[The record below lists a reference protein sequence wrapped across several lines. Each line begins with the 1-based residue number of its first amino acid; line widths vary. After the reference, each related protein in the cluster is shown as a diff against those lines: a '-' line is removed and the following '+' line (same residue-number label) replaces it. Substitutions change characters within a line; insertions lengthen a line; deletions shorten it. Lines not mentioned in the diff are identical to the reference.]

1 MHFLLRFLFLS
12 LLLESADAFIRPL
25 LSPTKITKA
34 NRAHQSP
41 SVSSPWIALKT
52 RRFAYQRGE
61 QDHDDVNNDDDDH
74 FDVEAV
80 RQRLE
85 ALLVGGGGSLGAAS
99 GLSSRDEQPSATSG
113 NNNQN
118 PPIRRPIKTSS
129 ARDKDEPV
137 LFLIPPAGVTLPEPP
152 LMTTIDRERRLAEK
166 KLLARLSDD
175 DTAVADLWQH
185 WFHERGPEAAARLE
199 QAEDLVAKQEYGT
212 AEALLRQLID
222 EYGVYWAEPVNRLA
236 TLYYL
241 QGKLEASEA
250 LCKVVLSVKPWHFGA
265 LSGIVVVYAAMHDA
279 DQAQQWAPR
288 RLPTLSQQAA
298 AQVVPNNRRRRA
310 WVAQALTSAKQALDA
325 AEERL
330 FLAFGKPDDHVALER
345 GFQGQEEDD
354 SWQ

>member
-12 LLLESADAFIRPL
+12 LVLESDANAFIRPL
-25 LSPTKITKA
+25 LSTT
-34 NRAHQSP
+34 NRAYRS
-41 SVSSPWIALKT
+41 SSIVSSPWLVIKT
-52 RRFAYQRGE
+52 RLFAYQPGE
-61 QDHDDVNNDDDDH
+61 EEHDDDDDDH

-85 ALLVGGGGSLGAAS
+85 ALLVGGGLGSAGAAS
-99 GLSSRDEQPSATSG
+99 GLPSRDEQPSATSG

-118 PPIRRPIKTSS
+118 SPIRRPIKTSS
-129 ARDKDEPV
+129 VSHNHEPV
-137 LFLIPPAGVTLPEPP
+137 LFLSPPAGVTLPEPP
-152 LMTTIDRERRLAEK
+152 LMTTIDRERRLAEIN
-166 KLLARLSDD
+166 LLARLSDD

-199 QAEDLVAKQEYGT
+199 QAEDLVTKQEYGA

-222 EYGVYWAEPVNRLA
+222 EYGVYWAEPLNRLA
-236 TLYYL
+236 TLFYL

-288 RLPTLSQQAA
+288 RLPTLSQQTA
-298 AQVVPNNRRRRA
+298 AQVAPNNRRRRA
-310 WVAQALTSAKQALDA
+310 WVAQALASAKRALDA

-345 GFQGQEEDD
+345 GVQGQDDDD

>member
-1 MHFLLRFLFLS
+1 MVVNS
-12 LLLESADAFIRPL
+12 
-25 LSPTKITKA
+25 
-34 NRAHQSP
+34 
-41 SVSSPWIALKT
+41 
-52 RRFAYQRGE
+52 RRFAYRRGE
-61 QDHDDVNNDDDDH
+61 QDHDEHDH

-85 ALLVGGGGSLGAAS
+85 ALLVGGGFSGSAGAAL
-99 GLSSRDEQPSATSG
+99 GLPSRDDQPSTTSG
-113 NNNQN
+113 NNNQS

-129 ARDKDEPV
+129 VSHNEPV
-137 LFLIPPAGVTLPEPP
+137 LFLASPAAGVTLPEPP
-152 LMTTIDRERRLAEK
+152 LMTTIDRERRLAEM

-185 WFHERGPEAAARLE
+185 WFHERGTEAATRLE
-199 QAEDLVAKQEYGT
+199 QAEDFVAKQEYGA

-250 LCKVVLSVKPWHFGA
+250 LCKLVLTVKPWHVGA

-288 RLPTLSQQAA
+288 RLPTLSQQTA
-298 AQVVPNNRRRRA
+298 AQAVPNNRRRRA

-345 GFQGQEEDD
+345 GVQAQNEDD